1 MKTLRLIAFAA
12 MCMAG
17 SYALAQDLIVKKD
30 GSVIQAKV
38 TKIGTTEVEYK
49 KWSNQDGPQY
59 SIAVADI
66 LAINYQ
72 NGEKETFENVSASG
86 NGQPAKSEA
95 DGQQS
100 IVQVKPEDL
109 SPEAKAAN
117 DALIAKYNA
126 PVELLFREKD
136 KKNIGKKEANSAVVC
151 FGVSTESILCDGNI
165 EICVETGEL
174 NKATNK
180 SPIEWE
186 KGGLSSWDRN
196 RGGMTKGVL
205 NPAIQFVIRNK
216 SNQTLYIDLANT
228 FYVNMGQSQTFYI
241 PSSTTTSKTSSGGA
255 SVNLGAVTGALGIGG
270 AANTLANGVN
280 VGGGSSNTTT
290 NTTYSQRIIALAP
303 MSSISLAPKYFFG
316 EPIRDITTGLHY
328 GQWGNYTYLRCAYV
342 NFSQKSQEGVMMC
355 GDHYT
360 YKEDSSPIHFSFY
373 LSYSKVENG
382 DYTKTLP
389 SSFYLKDMI
398 GRIGG
403 YGEPTNEVSPSF
415 GFCVTNNNAPSF
427 PKF

>member
-1 MKTLRLIAFAA
+1 MKTFRLIAFAA
-12 MCMAG
+12 MCVAG
-17 SYALAQDLIVKKD
+17 SYASAQDLIVKKD

-38 TKIGTTEVEYK
+38 TKIGTSEVEYK

-72 NGEKETFENVSASG
+72 NGEKETFENAGAG
-86 NGQPAKSEA
+86 NSQAAKSEA

-117 DALIAKYNA
+117 AALIAKYNA

-136 KKNIGKKEANSAVVC
+136 KKNIGKKKAKSAVVC

-174 NKATNK
+174 YKVTKK
-180 SPIEWE
+180 SPVEWK
-186 KGGLSSWDRN
+186 KGGLSSYYLE
-196 RGGMTKGVL
+196 GVI

-290 NTTYSQRIIALAP
+290 NTTYSQRIIAIAP

-316 EPIRDITTGLHY
+316 EQTGDITTGLYY
-328 GQWGNYTYLRCAYV
+328 GLWGTYTYRRCAYV

-415 GFCVTNNNAPSF
+415 GFFVTNNNAPSF

>member
-1 MKTLRLIAFAA
+1 MKAIKLIVLAA
-12 MCMAG
+12 MYMVG
-17 SYALAQDLIVKKD
+17 SFASAQDLIVKKD

-72 NGEKETFENVSASG
+72 NGEKETFENVGASG
-86 NGQPAKSEA
+86 KSQTAKSEA

-180 SPIEWE
+180 SPIEWKKDGR
-186 KGGLSSWDRN
+186 KGL
-196 RGGMTKGVL
+196 
-205 NPAIQFVIRNK
+205 
-216 SNQTLYIDLANT
+216 
-228 FYVNMGQSQTFYI
+228 
-241 PSSTTTSKTSSGGA
+241 
-255 SVNLGAVTGALGIGG
+255 
-270 AANTLANGVN
+270 
-280 VGGGSSNTTT
+280 
-290 NTTYSQRIIALAP
+290 
-303 MSSISLAPKYFFG
+303 
-316 EPIRDITTGLHY
+316 
-328 GQWGNYTYLRCAYV
+328 
-342 NFSQKSQEGVMMC
+342 
-355 GDHYT
+355 
-360 YKEDSSPIHFSFY
+360 
-373 LSYSKVENG
+373 
-382 DYTKTLP
+382 
-389 SSFYLKDMI
+389 
-398 GRIGG
+398 
-403 YGEPTNEVSPSF
+403 
-415 GFCVTNNNAPSF
+415 
-427 PKF
+427 